1 MTWHRKR
8 LSDVA
13 ELCLGKMLDQK
24 KNKGELR
31 PYLANLNVRWGS
43 IDLEGLREMRF
54 EDRELDRYGLREG
67 DIVMCEGGEPGR
79 CALWSGQVPGMM
91 IQKALHRIRPNN
103 GVDSRFLFYSLF
115 HQGRAGEFERYF
127 TGATIKHLP
136 GEQLA
141 KVEVDLPAIE
151 TQRRIALI
159 LGAYDDLIEVNR
171 RRVAVL
177 EAMARGL
184 FEEWFVR
191 FRFPGHEA
199 VPILETPD
207 GQLPQGWRFAPIGE
221 AYDDLF
227 DGPHATPP
235 PASDGPIF
243 LGIKNITEAG
253 QLDLSSV
260 RHIAEEDFSKW
271 TKRVTPEPGDIV
283 FAYEA
288 TLNRYTLI
296 PQGFRGCL
304 GRRLALVRAKSLPGM
319 NRYLYLYFFSDAW
332 RTVVAR
338 NTLSGAT
345 VDRIPLTTFPNFP
358 VVLPPLDVLTS
369 FDELARPLLDQMEG
383 LRRVNECLAASRD
396 LLLPRLISGRLTVEA
411 VECELEAAA

>member
-1 MTWHRKR
+1 M
-8 LSDVA
+8 
-13 ELCLGKMLDQK
+13 LGEGHDRAGQRRVGRVGSADQK

>member
-1 MTWHRKR
+1 MTWQRKR

-115 HQGRAGEFERYF
+115 HQGRAGEFDRYF

-151 TQRRIALI
+151 TQQRIAAI

-177 EAMARGL
+177 EEMARGL

-191 FRFPGHEA
+191 FRFPGREA
-199 VPILETPD
+199 VPILDTPD
-207 GQLPQGWRFAPIGE
+207 GPLPEGWRWENLYDAAEVAFGFAFKSKAFTTERVGVPVVRIRDVQEGRTSTWTPEPFDDRYCVRNGDLLIGMDGIFHTNIWVGGDAALNQRVTRLRPKDGLSVGWLFQGVLPKIKFFEATISGTTVAHLGAKHLKTIVLPRADEATQRRADAFFAPI
-221 AYDDLF
+221 D
-227 DGPHATPP
+227 
-235 PASDGPIF
+235 
-243 LGIKNITEAG
+243 
-253 QLDLSSV
+253 
-260 RHIAEEDFSKW
+260 AE
-271 TKRVTPEPGDIV
+271 
-283 FAYEA
+283 
-288 TLNRYTLI
+288 
-296 PQGFRGCL
+296 
-304 GRRLALVRAKSLPGM
+304 LVNLK
-319 NRYLYLYFFSDAW
+319 
-332 RTVVAR
+332 VA
-338 NTLSGAT
+338 
-345 VDRIPLTTFPNFP
+345 
-358 VVLPPLDVLTS
+358 
-369 FDELARPLLDQMEG
+369 
-383 LRRVNECLAASRD
+383 NEKLAASRD
-396 LLLPRLISGRLTVEA
+396 LLLPRLISGQLSVEA
-411 VECELEAAA
+411 AERELEAAA